1 MQKVREK
8 TDLSELNQRQEI
20 IATQKLVEKITAFS
34 LSNLYDGKLIKP
46 QMKILLQR
54 CNTNRFPRPLYT
66 KIEGYVVDLFDRGW
80 IES

>member
-46 QMKILLQR
+46 QMKILLQDATPIVSQDP
-54 CNTNRFPRPLYT
+54 CIQKL
-66 KIEGYVVDLFDRGW
+66 KVML
-80 IES
+80 